1 MALKKQATPK
11 RWRSK
16 EAKEIV
22 VAVQRAGGQVERTAS
37 GHLKVIGPAGSA
49 IVAFSPQ
56 RRPRRWAGR
65 PQHPGDDQKQ
75 DRAVGMNARLGV
87 ALSLQKFLE
96 LPEVSGYGVS
106 DTRHGDSSKQVAR
119 AAEF

>member
-1 MALKKQATPK
+1 
-11 RWRSK
+11 
-16 EAKEIV
+16 
-22 VAVQRAGGQVERTAS
+22 
-37 GHLKVIGPAGSA
+37 
-49 IVAFSPQ
+49 
-56 RRPRRWAGR
+56 
-65 PQHPGDDQKQ
+65 
-75 DRAVGMNARLGV
+75 MNARLGV